1 MSFLNVIGLF
11 LNGSSYRANVSAS
24 TALSAC
30 IRINYIHAVAFGNS
44 TARASVAASAA
55 SYTSVSNLISHDKY
69 LQLVL
74 ILTL

>member
-1 MSFLNVIGLF
+1 MLRIFFDVIGLF

-44 TARASVAASAA
+44 TARTSVAASTTSDA
-55 SYTSVSNLISHDKY
+55 SVSNLISHDKY
-69 LQLVL
+69 LHKY
-74 ILTL
+74 